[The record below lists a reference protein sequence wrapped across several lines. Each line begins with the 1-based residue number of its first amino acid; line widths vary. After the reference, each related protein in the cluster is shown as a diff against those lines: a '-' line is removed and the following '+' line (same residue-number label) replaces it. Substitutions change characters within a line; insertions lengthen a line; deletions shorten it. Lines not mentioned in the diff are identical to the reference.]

1 MLHTHKPMQ
10 TQSQLGI
17 QIQIQINGAHKV
29 RPATVKKT
37 CNCVGVQP
45 VVAIV
50 VVAFVVAA
58 AAPRCTVI
66 VKIESGSC

>member
-1 MLHTHKPMQ
+1 MQ

-45 VVAIV
+45 VVVVAIV
-50 VVAFVVAA
+50 VVAAT
-58 AAPRCTVI
+58 APRCTVI